1 MSFNVIYRLATQKDF
16 PQLAQLRWDFQTEH
30 NAEMSVVE
38 KAEFLDVCAEFMRQC
53 FERGDWV
60 FWIAEDGGEIVSQM
74 FVHTIQSVPRPAR
87 LENLWGYLTNVYT
100 KPAFRNR
107 GIGARLLVQVKDW
120 AIERD
125 FEILIV
131 SPSEDSVNFYRREG
145 FTAETDFYQL
155 RLRKF

>member
-1 MSFNVIYRLATQKDF
+1 MNYRLAAENDL
-16 PQLAQLRWDFQTEH
+16 PQLAEMRWAFQTEDDT
-30 NAEMSVVE
+30 ESPVVE
-38 KAEFLDVCAEFMRQC
+38 KAEFLEKCLGYLRENFDKGNWAFWAAE
-53 FERGDWV
+53 EN
-60 FWIAEDGGEIVSQM
+60 GEIVSQM

-107 GIGARLLVQVKDW
+107 GIGAKLLEKVKHW
-120 AIERD
+120 AIDKD

-131 SPSEDSVNFYRREG
+131 SPSEDSVNFYKRAG
-145 FTAETDFYQL
+145 FTTETDFYQL

>member
-1 MSFNVIYRLATQKDF
+1 MSFMNYRLAVKGDL
-16 PQLAQLRWDFQTEH
+16 PQLAEMRWDFQADDE
-30 NAEMSVVE
+30 AETPIIE
-38 KAEFLDVCAEFMRQC
+38 KSEFLKKCAEYLRQS
-53 FERGDWV
+53 FEKGNWA
-60 FWIAEDGGEIVSQM
+60 FWIAEENGEIVSQM

-107 GIGARLLVQVKDW
+107 GIGAKLFEQVENW
-120 AIERD
+120 AIEKD

-131 SPSEDSVNFYRREG
+131 SPSEDSVKFYRRAG

-155 RLRKF
+155 RLREF